1 MNNGS
6 AQLENKIAKEDNFL
20 TGFTL
25 LELIIVVVI
34 VGILAAVSLP
44 KFGVTKERAL
54 DKEAKANLALIQAA
68 EKIYRMEGGTYY
80 PNDGTAGVT
89 DINTNL
95 RVSLPTSASSWW
107 YYAYGDKATA
117 ARSDNVWSPSRT
129 WTLTYT
135 DTGGIATCT
144 GTGCPPY

>member
-1 MNNGS
+1 MNKGY
-6 AQLENKIAKEDNFL
+6 AQLENNIVKEHNFL

-34 VGILAAVSLP
+34 VGILAAISLP

-68 EKIYRMEGGTYY
+68 EKIYRMEQGSYY
-80 PNDGTAGVT
+80 PSSGSTSSIA

-95 RVSLPTSASSWW
+95 KVNLPTGVSW
-107 YYAYGDKATA
+107 AYTVYSNQVTA
-117 ARSDNVWSPSRT
+117 LRGSRT
-129 WTLTYT
+129 WTLTYA

>member
-1 MNNGS
+1 MNKGY
-6 AQLENKIAKEDNFL
+6 AQLENNIVKEHNFL

-34 VGILAAVSLP
+34 VGILAAISLP

-68 EKIYRMEGGTYY
+68 EKIYRMETGIYY
-80 PNDGTAGVT
+80 PNDGSTANVT
-89 DINTNL
+89 GINTNL

-107 YYAYGDKATA
+107 YYAYGDKTTA
-117 ARSDNVWSPSRT
+117 VRSDSSRT

-135 DTGGIATCT
+135 DTGGIATCS